1 MFMIEIKNVSFKYKE
16 KNDFS
21 INEINLPIKNGECII
36 VSGESGC
43 GKSTLMRCI
52 NGLCPRF
59 FEGEIHGQIILNNKD
74 TTTKSISDF
83 SGIVSS
89 IFQNPDS
96 QFFTL
101 DTLSD
106 IVFACENFGI
116 EKKEIEQRL
125 KKIIDLLSLENLI
138 GRKLTKLSGGEK
150 QKIAIASMLI
160 LDNKV
165 ILLDEPSANL
175 DYQSIQLLKKILSQ
189 LKQESYTII
198 IMEHRLYYL
207 RELADRLIVMK
218 KGEII
223 KNIHKNSFLQLNH
236 SFFNDMG
243 LRSME
248 PFKRCIRAPTQA
260 STSQKSMFIQGL
272 SFGYSKNSEQILK
285 NIELKLYQ
293 GDKVAL
299 IGKNGCGKTTLAK
312 VLCGLQKEQTGKVFI
327 CGKPVSAK
335 NRFKSIAYVMQNVD
349 LQIFGSNVKED
360 LLLAH
365 KNVEDIK
372 YKAEELLKKMNLI
385 ELKNEHPITLS
396 MGQKQRLVIAS
407 ALISRKN
414 IYIFDEP
421 TSGLDYRNMMEVCS
435 LINKT
440 TGNMNTSIIITH
452 DFEFIINVCNRIILL
467 ENGKIVEDFYLHDIE
482 KLKEIFTTRL

>member
-1 MFMIEIKNVSFKYKE
+1 MIEIKNVSFKYKE
-16 KNDFS
+16 KKEYS
-21 INEINLPIKNGECII
+21 IHKINLPIKKGECIVI
-36 VSGESGC
+36 SGESGC

-59 FEGEIHGQIILNNKD
+59 FEGEIHGQIFFNDKD
-74 TTTKSISDF
+74 TKTKSISDF
-83 SGIVSS
+83 SGMISS
-89 IFQNPDS
+89 VFQNPDS

-116 EKKEIEQRL
+116 EKKEIEKRL
-125 KKIIDLLSLENLI
+125 RKIMDLLSLENLV
-138 GRKLTKLSGGEK
+138 GKKLTELSGGEK

-160 LDNKV
+160 LDNKA

-175 DYQSIQLLKKILSQ
+175 DYRSIQLLKKILSK
-189 LKQESYTII
+189 LKREGYTII
-198 IMEHRLYYL
+198 VMEHRLYYL

-218 KGEII
+218 EGKII
-223 KNIHKNSFLQLNH
+223 ENISKDCFLHSNH
-236 SFFNDMG
+236 SFFNDLG

-248 PFKRCIRAPTQA
+248 PFKRWTRAPDIQSGTAQ
-260 STSQKSMFIQGL
+260 SSLFIQGL
-272 SFGYSKNSEQILK
+272 SFRYSKNAETILK
-285 NIELKLYQ
+285 EIELKLYP

-312 VLCGLQKEQTGKVFI
+312 VLCGLRKEQAGKVLIF
-327 CGKPVSAK
+327 GETVSAK
-335 NRFKSIAYVMQNVD
+335 NRFKNIAYVMQNVD

-360 LLLAH
+360 LRLAH
-365 KNVEDIK
+365 KNIEDIE
-372 YKAEELLKKMNLI
+372 YKVEELLKKMNLI
-385 ELKNEHPITLS
+385 GRKKEHPMTLS

-421 TSGLDYRNMMEVCS
+421 TSGLDYRNMMKVCS
-435 LINKT
+435 LINQT
-440 TGNMNTSIIITH
+440 TENGNTSLIITH
-452 DFEFIINVCNRIILL
+452 DFEFIINVCNRIVLL
-467 ENGKIVEDFYLHDIE
+467 ENGRIAEDFYLHDVE
-482 KLKEIFTTRL
+482 KLKEIFITKL